1 MALQAPRLPDP
12 PAEYDPQYFAQLNQ
26 ILTIFLL
33 QLTELHALQGATLN
47 LDLRTLPTQAQLA
60 TLRSGDVYVDTA
72 AGNVLKIKP

>member
-12 PAEYDPQYFAQLNQ
+12 PFVYDGQYFSQLNQ
-26 ILTIFLL
+26 ILTIFLQ
-33 QLTELHALQGATLN
+33 QLTEVQALQGATLN